1 MSPDRH
7 RGAGGQFT
15 QVGRFG
21 GMTGTRTARST
32 VRDPRLRDDFPV
44 VARLIYQ
51 TLLAKMS
58 AGKEGM
64 PHGDHQSG

>member
-21 GMTGTRTARST
+21 GMTGTPDGALDGS
-32 VRDPRLRDDFPV
+32 
-44 VARLIYQ
+44 
-51 TLLAKMS
+51 
-58 AGKEGM
+58 
-64 PHGDHQSG
+64 